1 MTEAKQA
8 GEVARSR
15 IQRDALA
22 NGTSSKPA
30 TFCPSTVDRGTGVWL
45 RLKQMYGERFVR
57 EFGPTPSQPWLAAL
71 DELTDE
77 QCGAALTSLRKAA
90 SKWVP
95 TLGEFL
101 EHAGK
106 GDGVRYLGVPETAE
120 QKQRRIG
127 HVKASPEVA
136 ARHLANMRRRL
147 PATPPEVVTTMA
159 AAAPMQR
166 NPILERGCTCAP
178 DGTGAACE
186 CCIEWQ
192 RVMREGTT

>member
-1 MTEAKQA
+1 
-8 GEVARSR
+8 
-15 IQRDALA
+15 
-22 NGTSSKPA
+22 
-30 TFCPSTVDRGTGVWL
+30 
-45 RLKQMYGERFVR
+45 MYGERFVR

-127 HVKASPEVA
+127 HVRASPETA
-136 ARHLANMRRRL
+136 ARHLAHMRAKL
-147 PATPPEVVTTMA
+147 GPMPAPE
-159 AAAPMQR
+159 PEPDPLEDKPR
-166 NPILERGCTCAP
+166 NPILAKGCTCTD
-178 DGTGAACE
+178 DGPACE

-192 RVMREGTT
+192 RVMREGIT